1 MFDDRLRQEILKV
14 AARFRQRRFWWIL
27 ATIWVVAALTALAAR
42 QFASELGDMR
52 TVAMVIGS
60 GGLLSVLF
68 ALVWLFVSR
77 YPHAPLVAKRIEEQ
91 YPDLRSLLMTAV
103 QMQPELPNAKF
114 GFLQADVIA
123 RTLRHARS
131 HHWSRVVSKLSMTT
145 AFLGAIFSCGLA
157 CAAILFAVLYPAPP
171 RIRQAVAAQ
180 TNLVEHAFSFAV
192 EPGNTEVER
201 GGTLL
206 ALARVQGPMPLEAT
220 LVFQPQGGDVIR
232 QSMQASLNDPVFGS
246 RIGQVQQDLTY
257 HVEIGGV
264 VSPEYKATVFE
275 YPRLER
281 ADALVHYPA
290 YAATEDRTVQDVRTI
305 SAPEGSEV
313 ILNCILNKKVA
324 SAVLI
329 EKGETPQQLGHMGDA
344 SPIYMIGLPTDKSRR
359 WKLELT
365 DDKGRKNTQQVEFVL
380 NILPNKLASIKPIF
394 PARDLEVSPL
404 EELEV
409 SATAW
414 DDYGVKRFGLSYSFA
429 LNEPVDVV
437 LGENL
442 AAKEKHERKQTLAL
456 ESMSAEPDQLL
467 SYYFWSEDVDAQGV
481 IRRTMGDMYFAEVRP
496 FEEIFRQGQQ
506 PPGGQQQQQ
515 QQQQQQG
522 SQNAQQAQQLAELQK
537 EVINATW
544 KIIRRET
551 GETRTA
557 TFATDVRLL
566 AESQGTAMQQAN
578 ALGEQLQDDQSK
590 AHLTNVL
597 TAMEEASKHLKSA
610 EEAQDAKSLK
620 PALAAE
626 QKAYQQLLKLRAREH
641 EVIRSQQS
649 QQQQRQQ
656 SRQAQSRSQQQMQQL
671 DISNEENRYEQQRT
685 AQEQQ
690 ETPEDRENR
699 QVLNRLKELARRQH
713 DLNERLKEL
722 QNALEEAKNEEQKEE
737 IRNQLKRLQEEQQEI
752 LRDTDE
758 LESRMENEQNQERMA
773 EERQQLQQAR
783 ENTRRASEAL
793 EEGRVSQS
801 AAAGTRAEESFNE
814 LKEEFRRRTS
824 DRFNEQVKNLRDQA
838 RSLDQKEQ
846 EIGQKLEEE
855 AKKAAETKSLREDD
869 MRETLIQELTE
880 QKGRLDQLQEQMKQT
895 ITDAEET
902 EPLLSEKL
910 YDSVKDLNEKKPDRA
925 LQSSSLSLRSGLLE
939 DAQSQEK
946 LAAEGIKELK
956 ESVEKAA
963 ESVLGDET
971 EALRRARQELDRL
984 TNELD
989 RDLQRNA
996 PQESTNPESDPAG
1009 KQPAQQS
1016 SQQSIQRGDQPGE
1029 SGEGQPSRA
1038 EDDQNLAERLGQGQQ
1053 RGDQPGDQQGGRN
1066 ERTPNEQSQ
1075 QPREGNEP
1083 GQSERQPGDRQR
1095 GENNQTQPAGERPPE
1110 QQSGNR
1116 QQGNQ
1121 RQQQGE
1127 RPNGEPQSSS
1137 GQPSELQS
1145 GESEPSERQSG
1156 ERQPGEQQGQGQ
1168 ARQPDGQPNENQSGQ
1183 NQPGQNQPGENQS
1196 NQQQPGDQQGQPQ
1209 QPGQGRE
1216 GQRGQNQP
1224 GQNQRGNQPQRGD
1237 NQRSGN
1243 PNQNNP
1249 GGRFELNERGG
1260 EWNPAPITG
1269 EDFRDW
1275 SDRLRDVEEMVDD
1288 PQIRAEAARIR
1299 ERARS
1304 MKADARRHSK
1314 DPNYKLWRV
1323 DVAEPLLELRNRVNE
1338 ELVRKTSKRSLTPVD
1353 RDPTPPGF
1361 SEKTRRYYE
1370 ELGKG
1375 E

>member
-1 MFDDRLRQEILKV
+1 MLDDRLRQEILKV

-27 ATIWVVAALTALAAR
+27 ATIWVIAAFVALAAR

-52 TVAMVIGS
+52 IVAMAIGV
-60 GGLLSVLF
+60 GGLISVLV
-68 ALVWLFVSR
+68 AVVWLIASK
-77 YPHAPLVAKRIEEQ
+77 YPQAPFVAKRIEEQ
-91 YPDLRSLLMTAV
+91 YPDLHSLLMTAV
-103 QMQPELPNAKF
+103 EMQPELPNAKF

-131 HHWSRVVSKLSMTT
+131 HHWNRVVSKLSMAT
-145 AFLGAIFSCGLA
+145 AFLGAILSCGLA
-157 CAAILFAVLYPAPP
+157 CAAILFALLYPAPA
-171 RIRQAVAAQ
+171 RQRPTVTAA
-180 TNLVEHAFSFAV
+180 TNLIEHAFSFAV

-206 ALARVQGPMPLEAT
+206 VLARVQGPMPLEAT
-220 LVFQPQGGDVIR
+220 LVYQPQGGEIVR
-232 QSMQASLNDPVFGS
+232 QTMQASLNDPVFGS

-264 VSPEYKATVFE
+264 ISPEYKATVFE

-281 ADALVHYPA
+281 ADALIHYPT

-313 ILNCILNKKVA
+313 VLNCILNKKVA

-344 SPIYMIGLPTDKSRR
+344 LPNYMIGLPTDKSRR

-380 NILPNKLASIKPIF
+380 NILPNKPASIKPIF

-429 LNEPVDVV
+429 LNEPVDVI

-442 AAKEKHERKQTLAL
+442 AAKEKHERKMTLAL
-456 ESMSAEPDQLL
+456 ESMSAAPDQLL
-467 SYYFWSEDVDAQGV
+467 TYYFWSEDVDTQGV

-515 QQQQQQG
+515 QQQQQG

-537 EVINATW
+537 EVTNATW

-557 TFATDVRLL
+557 TFAPDVRLL
-566 AESQGTAMQQAN
+566 NESQGTAMQQAT
-578 ALGEQLQDDQSK
+578 ALGEQLQDEQSK
-590 AHLTNVL
+590 VHLANVL
-597 TAMEEASKHLKSA
+597 TAMEETSKQLKLA
-610 EEAQDAKSLK
+610 EEGQDAKPLK
-620 PALAAE
+620 LALAAE
-626 QKAYQQLLKLRAREH
+626 QKAYQSLLKLRAREH

-656 SRQAQSRSQQQMQQL
+656 SRQSQSRSQQQMQQL
-671 DISNEENRYEQQRT
+671 EISNEENRYEQQRT

-722 QNALEEAKNEEQKEE
+722 QNALEESKTEEQKEE

-824 DRFNEQVKNLRDQA
+824 DRFNEQVKDLRDQA

-855 AKKAAETKSLREDD
+855 AKKAAESKSLREDD
-869 MRETLIQELTE
+869 TREKLIQELTE

-984 TNELD
+984 ANELD

-996 PQESTNPESDPAG
+996 PQEASNQAANPNTQ
-1009 KQPAQQS
+1009 QPGQNGER
-1016 SQQSIQRGDQPGE
+1016 SQQPRGDQQGE
-1029 SGEGQPSRA
+1029 RGEGQPSRA
-1038 EDDQNLAERLGQGQQ
+1038 ENDQNLAERLGQGQQ
-1053 RGDQPGDQQGGRN
+1053 QGDQQGGRN
-1066 ERTPNEQSQ
+1066 ERTANEQNR
-1075 QPREGNEP
+1075 QPREGNVP
-1083 GQSERQPGDRQR
+1083 GQSERQPGERQQ
-1095 GENNQTQPAGERPPE
+1095 GENNQEQPAGERPQE
-1110 QQSGNR
+1110 QQSGN
-1116 QQGNQ
+1116 

-1127 RPNGEPQSSS
+1127 RPNGEPQSPS
-1137 GQPSELQS
+1137 GQPGVGQP
-1145 GESEPSERQSG
+1145 GEGQPGGRQPS
-1156 ERQPGEQQGQGQ
+1156 ERQPGEQQRQGQ
-1168 ARQPDGQPNENQSGQ
+1168 RPQPEGQPNENQSGQ
-1183 NQPGQNQPGENQS
+1183 NQPGQNQTGDNQPGQNNQQQNQS
-1196 NQQQPGDQQGQPQ
+1196 NQQQQGDQQGDQQGQPQ
-1209 QPGQGRE
+1209 QPGQGRD
-1216 GQRGQNQP
+1216 GQR

-1237 NQRSGN
+1237 NQRGGN
-1243 PNQNNP
+1243 LNQNNG
-1249 GGRFELNERGG
+1249 GGRFEPNERGG

-1304 MKADARRHSK
+1304 MKAEARRHSK

-1370 ELGKG
+1370 QLGKG

>member
-1 MFDDRLRQEILKV
+1 MFDDRLRQEISKV
-14 AARFRQRRFWWIL
+14 AARFRQRRFWWTL
-27 ATIWVVAALTALAAR
+27 AAIWIAAALIALAAR
-42 QFASELGDMR
+42 QLGGFADLQIDIR
-52 TVAMVIGS
+52 IVVIAIAGA
-60 GGLLSVLF
+60 GLASVLV
-68 ALVWLFVSR
+68 ATLWLLISR
-77 YPHAPLVAKRIEEQ
+77 YPKAPFVAKRIEET

-103 QMQPELPNAKF
+103 EMQPELPDAKF

-131 HHWSRVVSKLSMTT
+131 HHWNRVVSKQSMAT
-145 AFLGAIFSCGLA
+145 AFLGAILSCALA
-157 CAAILFAVLYPAPP
+157 CAAFLGAVLYPAPKLAKKP
-171 RIRQAVAAQ
+171 MTAAA
-180 TNLVEHAFSFAV
+180 TLVQHEFSFAV

-201 GGTLL
+201 GNTLL
-206 ALARVQGPMPLEAT
+206 VLARVQGPMPLEAT
-220 LVFQPQGGDVIR
+220 LVYQPKGGEIVR

-246 RIGQVQQDLTY
+246 RIAQVQQDVAY
-257 HVEIGGV
+257 RVEIGDV
-264 VSPEYKATVFE
+264 ESPEYHATVFE

-281 ADALVHYPA
+281 ADALIHYPA
-290 YAATEDRTVQDVRTI
+290 FAATEDRVVQDVRTI
-305 SAPEGSEV
+305 SAPEGSKV
-313 ILNCILNKKVA
+313 TLTCILNKNVA
-324 SAVLI
+324 SAVLKEKDAPPLALAHVADQSPNYTI
-329 EKGETPQQLGHMGDA
+329 E
-344 SPIYMIGLPTDKSRR
+344 LPGDKSRR

-380 NILPNKLASIKPIF
+380 NILANKPASIKPIF

-442 AAKEKHERKQTLAL
+442 AAKDKHERKMTLAL
-456 ESMSAEPDQLL
+456 ESMSAQPDQLL

-515 QQQQQQG
+515 QQQQQG
-522 SQNAQQAQQLAELQK
+522 SQNAQRAQQLAELQK

-557 TFATDVRLL
+557 TFLPDVQLL
-566 AESQGTAMQQAN
+566 RESQATALEQAN
-578 ALGEQLQDDQSK
+578 TLGEQLQDEQSK
-590 AHLTNVL
+590 LHLVEVVK
-597 TAMEEASKHLKSA
+597 AMGEVDNHLKQSH
-610 EEAQDAKSLK
+610 EAQDAKSLK

-626 QKAYQQLLKLRAREH
+626 QKAYQSLLKLRAREH
-641 EVIRSQQS
+641 EVVRQQQS

-656 SRQAQSRSQQQMQQL
+656 SRQSQSRSQQQMQQL
-671 DISNEENRYEQQRT
+671 DISNEENRYEEQKT

-713 DLNERLKEL
+713 DLNDRLKEL
-722 QNALEEAKNEEQKEE
+722 QNALEEAKTEEQKEE
-737 IRNQLKRLQEEQQEI
+737 VRNQLKRLEEEQKEI

-773 EERQQLQQAR
+773 QEREQLQQAR

-793 EEGRVSQS
+793 EQGRVSQS
-801 AAAGTRAEESFNE
+801 AAAGARAEQGFDE
-814 LKEEFRRRTS
+814 LKEEFRRRAS
-824 DRFNEQVKNLRDQA
+824 GRFNEQMKDLRERA
-838 RSLDQKEQ
+838 RTLDEKEQ
-846 EIGQKLEEE
+846 QIGEKLDEE

-869 MRETLIQELTE
+869 SREKLVQALTE
-880 QKGRLDQLQEQMKQT
+880 QKGKLDQLQEQMKQT

-910 YDSVKDLNEKKPDRA
+910 YDSIKDLNEKKPDRA
-925 LQSSSLSLRSGLLE
+925 LQSSSQSLRSGLLD
-939 DAQSQEK
+939 DAKSQERI
-946 LAAEGIKELK
+946 AAEGIKELR

-984 TNELD
+984 ANELE
-989 RDLQRNA
+989 RDLARNA
-996 PQESTNPESDPAG
+996 PQEAT
-1009 KQPAQQS
+1009 QPTKEQQ
-1016 SQQSIQRGDQPGE
+1016 QGQPGE
-1029 SGEGQPSRA
+1029 NGQPGNQPGTQPGERQQNGSQGEQSQR
-1038 EDDQNLAERLGQGQQ
+1038 DQDLAQQLGQGQPGSQ
-1053 RGDQPGDQQGGRN
+1053 RERGQQGENREQNQSGQQPPSGQQGQPG
-1066 ERTPNEQSQ
+1066 Q
-1075 QPREGNEP
+1075 QPGEQQQP
-1083 GQSERQPGDRQR
+1083 GERQPGERQQ
-1095 GENNQTQPAGERPPE
+1095 GES
-1110 QQSGNR
+1110 QQSGNQG
-1116 QQGNQ
+1116 QQGQ
-1121 RQQQGE
+1121 GQQPQPGEQPQG
-1127 RPNGEPQSSS
+1127 Q
-1137 GQPSELQS
+1137 QP
-1145 GESEPSERQSG
+1145 PG
-1156 ERQPGEQQGQGQ
+1156 ERQPGEQPQPGNQQGNQPGNQPSNQPSNQQGQGGQ
-1168 ARQPDGQPNENQSGQ
+1168 SGQQQPGERQPQEGQPSQNPQGQNQRGQRQPGQ
-1183 NQPGQNQPGENQS
+1183 NQPGQNQPG
-1196 NQQQPGDQQGQPQ
+1196 QQ
-1209 QPGQGRE
+1209 
-1216 GQRGQNQP
+1216 QP
-1224 GQNQRGNQPQRGD
+1224 GQNQRGGNRNGNQNGGGD
-1237 NQRSGN
+1237 FA
-1243 PNQNNP
+1243 PNQ
-1249 GGRFELNERGG
+1249 EGG
-1260 EWNPAPITG
+1260 EWNPEPITG

-1288 PQIRAEAARIR
+1288 PQLRAEAARIR
-1299 ERARS
+1299 DKARS
-1304 MKADARRHSK
+1304 MRAESQRHSK
-1314 DPNYKLWRV
+1314 EPNYKLWRV
-1323 DVAEPLLELRNRVNE
+1323 DVAQPLLELRDRVKE
-1338 ELVRKTSKRSLTPVD
+1338 ELVRKTSKRATTPID